1 MNNKNKEILGIIG
14 LRSGSKGL
22 PGKNIIPLLGKPLAG
37 WIIDTAKKSTYINRI
52 IVSTDSQ
59 VYADIAVELGAETP
73 CLRPKSLSSD
83 GSHEVD
89 YVRHML
95 NWLDN
100 NENYRPDIVVRM
112 LATCPMQSVRDI
124 DASIKQLKNEK
135 DLDSVVVVSE
145 ARQHP
150 MKALKIVQG
159 KEKKSLVTYFSE
171 SGREITPI
179 ARQSYEKAYFRSNVI
194 TFRTNVLTKTNSLT
208 GDNVG
213 FQICDQ
219 ESSVDI
225 DSEFDFEIAEF
236 LLTKKLNS

>member
-22 PGKNIIPLLGKPLAG
+22 PGKNIKSLLGKPLVG
-37 WIIDTAKKSTYINRI
+37 WIIDTAKKSTHINRI

-59 VYADIAVELGAETP
+59 VYADIAVELGAEIP

-83 GSHEVD
+83 ESPELE
-89 YVRHML
+89 YVKHML
-95 NWLDN
+95 DWLDEH
-100 NENYRPDIVVRM
+100 ENYKPDVVVRM
-112 LATCPMQSVRDI
+112 LATCPMQSVSDI
-124 DASIKQLKNEK
+124 DASINQLNNEK
-135 DLDSVVVVSE
+135 DLDSVVIVSE

-150 MKALKIVQG
+150 MKALKIV
-159 KEKKSLVTYFSE
+159 KDKKKKTLVTYFSE
-171 SGREITPI
+171 SSREITPI

-194 TFRTNVLTKTNSLT
+194 TFKTDVVNKTNSLT

-219 ESSVDI
+219 ESSIDI

-236 LLTKKLNS
+236 LLKRKNNF